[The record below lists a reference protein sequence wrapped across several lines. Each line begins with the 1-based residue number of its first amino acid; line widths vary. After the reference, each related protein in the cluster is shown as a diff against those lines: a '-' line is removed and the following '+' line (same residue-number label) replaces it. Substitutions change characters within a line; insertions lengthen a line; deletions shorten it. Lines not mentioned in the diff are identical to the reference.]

1 MGYIKKPPTR
11 YTYCDYICITRLIH
25 LNFILNIDM
34 FPDLLALPLSL
45 LKSQDDQD
53 ADAWMET
60 VDLKVWRIKAFHI
73 FYWAIVDGRYPATT
87 S

>member
-1 MGYIKKPPTR
+1 M
-11 YTYCDYICITRLIH
+11 H

-34 FPDLLALPLSL
+34 FPDLLAPSSL

-73 FYWAIVDGRYPATT
+73 FTGLLLTEEIRLT